1 MALIYNGIFIYKET
15 LDLNKFDP
23 LCLLGSE
30 NLRTPLAVFLATI
43 VVRFIVIV
51 LNLNILLIPLVLFGV
66 ERSKYGVVPNG
77 FINRN

>member
-1 MALIYNGIFIYKET
+1 MVI
-15 LDLNKFDP
+15 
-23 LCLLGSE
+23 
-30 NLRTPLAVFLATI
+30 LATS

-51 LNLNILLIPLVLFGV
+51 LNLNIMLIWLVLFGV